1 MIALYDIIDSSKL
14 RLTARLQLDDT
25 SAETVKRERS
35 PQVKP
40 MKKLLASALCVALSM
55 MVAPIN
61 LIAAGRALAQA
72 GAISGV
78 ASVDGKPLANVTVRL
93 RNVDTGQ
100 LVGDTTANAQ
110 GQFSFSG
117 LGPGNFV
124 VETVSANGTILGTS
138 TAIALTAAAMVA
150 AGVTVG
156 TSAAALAAAGGVAAA
171 GVGAGAGIGAAAGGG
186 LLGMSGTALALT
198 GIATTLVVT
207 GTVVALNDAS
217 PSQ

>member
-1 MIALYDIIDSSKL
+1 
-14 RLTARLQLDDT
+14 
-25 SAETVKRERS
+25 
-35 PQVKP
+35 

-55 MVAPIN
+55 TLAPIN
-61 LIAAGRALAQA
+61 LIAAGRAIAQA

-100 LVGDTTANAQ
+100 LVGNSTANAQ
-110 GQFSFSG
+110 GEFSFTG

-138 TAIALTAAAMVA
+138 TVIALTAAAMVA
-150 AGVTVG
+150 TGVSVG
-156 TSAAALAAAGGVAAA
+156 TSAAALAAAGGVGAATV
-171 GVGAGAGIGAAAGGG
+171 GVGAAAGAGA
-186 LLGMSGTALALT
+186 LGMSGTALALT
-198 GIATTLVVT
+198 AVGATLVVA

-217 PSQ
+217 PSR